1 MANNYIKDTLK
12 DVLRHTHA
20 LGIYEMVK
28 VTGTMEETEIE
39 TVDADKT
46 VILKGKLKSPVA
58 DFVGNTVGLSRMGTL
73 ARFLEYPGFTEDT
86 ATVEVVTQKRN
97 DEDVPAEVKFQD
109 ENGTE
114 AHYRFMAAE
123 IVNQQLKAINFKGA
137 SYDVE
142 INPTA
147 KMLKDLNFFS
157 SALDL
162 EDTFTPKTEG
172 GNLYFL
178 IGEAGSD
185 RTKVKVAEAVTGDL
199 THDFQWPL
207 AIVLKI
213 CRLSENANV
222 TMSFNQKGLLQ
233 IVVDS
238 GMGEYT
244 YLLPASK

>member
-12 DVLRHTHA
+12 DVLRHTHN

-86 ATVEVVTQKRN
+86 ATVEVTTQKRN

-109 ENGTE
+109 ENGTD

>member
-109 ENGTE
+109 ENGTD
-114 AHYRFMAAE
+114 AHYRFMASE

-185 RTKVKVAEAVTGDL
+185 RTKVKVAEGSY
-199 THDFQWPL
+199 W
-207 AIVLKI
+207 
-213 CRLSENANV
+213 
-222 TMSFNQKGLLQ
+222 
-233 IVVDS
+233 
-238 GMGEYT
+238 
-244 YLLPASK
+244 

>member
-1 MANNYIKDTLK
+1 MANNYITDTLK
-12 DVLRHTHA
+12 DVLRHTHG

-28 VTGTMEETEIE
+28 VTGSMTETEIE

-46 VILKGKLKSPVA
+46 VILKGKLHNPVS
-58 DFVGNTVGLSRMGTL
+58 DFVNATVGLSRMSTL
-73 ARFLEYPGFTEDT
+73 ARFLEYPGFTDDS
-86 ATVEVVTQKRN
+86 ATVEIVTQKRN
-97 DEDVPAEVKFQD
+97 DSEVPAEVKFQ
-109 ENGTE
+109 ENNGTN

-123 IVNQQLKAINFKGA
+123 VVNQQLKAINFKGA
-137 SYDVE
+137 TYDVD
-142 INPTA
+142 INPST
-147 KMLKDLNFFS
+147 KMIKDLNFFS

-162 EDTFTPKTEG
+162 EDTFTPKTENG
-172 GNLYFL
+172 DLYFL

-185 RTKVKVAEAVTGDL
+185 RTKIKVAEAVTGSL

-213 CRLSENANV
+213 CRLAENANV

-238 GMGEYT
+238 GLGEYT

>member
-109 ENGTE
+109 ENGTD

>member
-28 VTGTMEETEIE
+28 VTGTMEDTEIE

-97 DEDVPAEVKFQD
+97 EEDVPAEVKFQD

>member
-1 MANNYIKDTLK
+1 MANNYITDTLK

-28 VTGTMEETEIE
+28 VTGTMETTEIE
-39 TVDADKT
+39 TVDSDKT
-46 VILKGKLKSPVA
+46 VILKGKLKNPVP
-58 DFVGNTVGLSRMGTL
+58 DFVGNTVGLSRMATL
-73 ARFLEYPGFTEDT
+73 ARFIEYPGYSEDT
-86 ATVEVVTQKRN
+86 ATVEIITQKRN
-97 DEDVPAEVKFQD
+97 DEEVPAEVKFD
-109 ENGTE
+109 CPDATAN
-114 AHYRFMAAE
+114 YRFMAAE

-142 INPTA
+142 INPSA

-162 EDTFTPKTEG
+162 EDTFTPKTDG
-172 GNLYFL
+172 GDLYFH
-178 IGEAGSD
+178 IGDAGSD
-185 RTKVKVAEAVTGDL
+185 RTKVKVAEAVTGDM
-199 THDFQWPL
+199 THDFQWRL
-207 AIVLKI
+207 GIVLKI
-213 CRLSENANV
+213 CRLAENANV

-238 GMGEYT
+238 GVGEYT

>member
-109 ENGTE
+109 ENGTD
-114 AHYRFMAAE
+114 AHYRFMASE

>member
-28 VTGTMEETEIE
+28 VTGTMEDTEIE

-97 DEDVPAEVKFQD
+97 EEDVPAEVKFQD
-109 ENGTE
+109 ENGTD

>member
-1 MANNYIKDTLK
+1 MANNYIRDTLK
-12 DVLRHTHA
+12 DILRHTHG

-28 VTGTMEETEIE
+28 VTGTMTETEIE

-46 VILKGKLKSPVA
+46 VILKGKLKNPVA
-58 DFVGNTVGLSRMGTL
+58 DFVGNTVGVSRMSTL
-73 ARFLEYPGFTEDT
+73 AKFLEFPGYAEDD
-86 ATVEVVTQKRN
+86 ATVEVITQDRN
-97 DEDVPAEVKFQD
+97 GEEVPAEVEFVCPD
-109 ENGTE
+109 AN
-114 AHYRFMAAE
+114 ANYRFMAAE

-137 SYDVE
+137 TYDVE
-142 INPTA
+142 IHPTA
-147 KMLKDLNFFS
+147 KMLQTLNFFS

-162 EDTFTPKTEG
+162 EDTFTPRTEG
-172 GNLYFL
+172 DVLYFL
-178 IGEAGSD
+178 IGDTGSD
-185 RTKVKVAEAVTGDL
+185 RTKVKVAEGVSGQM

-213 CRLSENANV
+213 CRLAENANV

>member
-28 VTGTMEETEIE
+28 VTGTMEDTEIE

-58 DFVGNTVGLSRMGTL
+58 DFVGNTVGLSRMATL

-86 ATVEVVTQKRN
+86 ATVEVTTQKRN
-97 DEDVPAEVKFQD
+97 DQDVPAEVKFQD
-109 ENGTE
+109 ENGTD

-185 RTKVKVAEAVTGDL
+185 RTKVKVAEAVTGDM

>member
-28 VTGTMEETEIE
+28 VTGTMETTEIE

-109 ENGTE
+109 ENGTD

>member
-28 VTGTMEETEIE
+28 VTGTMEDTEIE

-109 ENGTE
+109 ENGTD

>member
-28 VTGTMEETEIE
+28 VTGTMEDTEIE

-109 ENGTE
+109 ENGTD

-185 RTKVKVAEAVTGDL
+185 RTKVKVAEAVSGDL

-233 IVVDS
+233 IEVDS

>member
-97 DEDVPAEVKFQD
+97 DEDVPAEVKFVD
-109 ENGTE
+109 ENGTD

-137 SYDVE
+137 TYDVE

>member
-28 VTGTMEETEIE
+28 VTGTMEDTEIE

-97 DEDVPAEVKFQD
+97 EEDVPAEVKFQD

-185 RTKVKVAEAVTGDL
+185 RTKVKVAEGVTGQMS
-199 THDFQWPL
+199 HDFQWPL

-213 CRLSENANV
+213 CRLAENANV

-238 GMGEYT
+238 GMSEYT

>member
-1 MANNYIKDTLK
+1 MANNYITDTLK

-28 VTGTMEETEIE
+28 VSGTMETTEIE

-46 VILKGKLKSPVA
+46 VILKGKLKNPVP
-58 DFVGNTVGLSRMGTL
+58 DFVGNTVGLSRMATL
-73 ARFLEYPGFTEDT
+73 ARFLEYPGFYEDN
-86 ATVEVVTQKRN
+86 ATVEVITQKRN
-97 DEDVPAEVKFQD
+97 DTEVPAEVKFD
-109 ENGTE
+109 CPDNKSN
-114 AHYRFMAAE
+114 YRFMAAE

-137 SYDVE
+137 TYDVE
-142 INPTA
+142 INPSA
-147 KMLKDLNFFS
+147 KMLQDLNFFS

-162 EDTFTPKTEG
+162 ENTFTPKTDG
-172 GNLYFL
+172 GDLYFH
-178 IGEAGSD
+178 IGDAGSD
-185 RTKVKVAEAVTGDL
+185 RTALKVAEAVSGDL

-207 AIVLKI
+207 GIVLKI
-213 CRLSENANV
+213 CRLAENANV

-238 GMGEYT
+238 GVGEYT